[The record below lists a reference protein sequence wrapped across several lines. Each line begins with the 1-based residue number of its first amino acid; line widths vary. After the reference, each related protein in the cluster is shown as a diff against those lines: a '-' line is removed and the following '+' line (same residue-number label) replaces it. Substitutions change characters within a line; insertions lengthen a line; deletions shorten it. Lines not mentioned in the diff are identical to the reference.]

1 MRTLA
6 IVVRALNP
14 LKGFIHEAR
23 FRCLCRVVLASFF
36 AASLRLTD
44 LGRALP
50 TNGKVK
56 HAIKRVDELLRNPAL
71 KLDAHVVQ
79 QYLAGLLAT
88 EREPVL
94 LVDWTDIGPLW
105 TALVVTYVAR
115 GRGLTLCWS
124 VHAKRRQ
131 NSARIETQLL
141 ARIAEL
147 LPQAK
152 PVLVT
157 DAGFKGPWMKKVLKR
172 GWNFVG
178 RVRGRVRVRREGGE
192 WMSVKELWGTA
203 RKCAT
208 DEKTFELAR
217 SNPVSVRIVTQQRKR
232 PWKNKALPSVGRRKK
247 RNIKSAKE
255 PLIIATSLGEATA
268 TAKTVADIYGLRWQ
282 IEMTFRDQKCVR
294 FGLGL
299 DAVRTKNLQRARAY
313 MLLAVLAHYVAY
325 VIGEM
330 ADRAG
335 LTRNFQANT
344 ERRRRVLSVVR
355 LGGEVL
361 RSAAESLVTALEQLP
376 LPALTV
382 MTLPKRGDP

>member
-1 MRTLA
+1 LA
-6 IVVRALNP
+6 
-14 LKGFIHEAR
+14 
-23 FRCLCRVVLASFF
+23 CLSRVVLASFF
-36 AASLRLTD
+36 SASLRLTD

-50 TNGKVK
+50 TNGKAK

-71 KLDAHVVQ
+71 KLDTLTVQ
-79 QYLAGLLAT
+79 RYLAGLLAT

-115 GRGLTLCWS
+115 GRGLTLCWE
-124 VHAKRRQ
+124 VHPKRRQ
-131 NSARIETQLL
+131 NSARIEGQML

-147 LPQAK
+147 LPGAR

-157 DAGFKGPWMKKVLKR
+157 DAGFKGPWVKKVLKR

-178 RVRGRVRVRREGGE
+178 RVRGRVMVRREGGN
-192 WMSVKELWGTA
+192 WMSVKKLWAKA
-203 RKCAT
+203 RKQAT
-208 DEKTFELAR
+208 DEGTLELAR
-217 SNPVSVRIVTQQRKR
+217 SNPVSARIVTQKRKR

-247 RNIKSAKE
+247 RNIKSARE
-255 PLIIATSLGEATA
+255 PLIIATSLREAS
-268 TAKTVADIYGLRWQ
+268 AKTVANIYGLRWQ

-299 DAVRTKNLQRARAY
+299 DAIRSKKLDRARAY
-313 MLLAVLAHYVAY
+313 MLLAVLAHYTAY

-335 LTRNFQANT
+335 FARNFQANT

-355 LGGEVL
+355 LGSEII
-361 RSAAESLVTALEQLP
+361 RSVAPMQTALDHLP
-376 LPALTV
+376 IPVLTV
-382 MTLPKRGDP
+382 LTLPKRGDP

>member
-1 MRTLA
+1 
-6 IVVRALNP
+6 

-23 FRCLCRVVLASFF
+23 LKCLCRVVLASFF
-36 AASLRLTD
+36 AVSLRLTD

-50 TNGKVK
+50 ANGKAK

-71 KLDAHVVQ
+71 KLDAQVVQ

-115 GRGLTLCWS
+115 GRGLTLCWE
-124 VHAKRRQ
+124 VHAKRRL
-131 NSARIETQLL
+131 NAARIETQLL

-147 LPQAK
+147 LPEAQ

-157 DAGFKGPWMKKVLKR
+157 DAGFKGPWMKKVMKR
-172 GWNFVG
+172 GWNFVA
-178 RVRGRVRVRREGGE
+178 RVRGRVMVRREAGE
-192 WMSVKELWGTA
+192 WMSVKKLWATA

-208 DEKTFELAR
+208 DEGTLELAR
-217 SNPVSVRIVTQQRKR
+217 TNPVSVRLVTQQRKR

-255 PLIIATSLGEATA
+255 PLVIATSLREAS
-268 TAKTVADIYGLRWQ
+268 AKSVADIYGLRWQ
-282 IEMTFRDQKCVR
+282 IEMTFRDQKCAR

-299 DAVRTKNLQRARAY
+299 DAVRTKKLERARTY

-325 VIGEM
+325 VIGAM

-335 LTRNFQANT
+335 FAHNFQANT
-344 ERRRRVLSVVR
+344 ERRRRVLSLVR
-355 LGGEVL
+355 LGSEVL
-361 RSAAESLVTALEQLP
+361 RSAMTSLVTALELLP
-376 LPALTV
+376 LPPLAV
-382 MTLPKRGDP
+382 VTLPK